1 MKNQLTPNPEVA
13 KSAAEV
19 AALLEQVISDTEKKI
34 EERITP
40 IRREVTKRFPTLFL
54 LLSTFGLIATYLAME
69 QLLLQ
74 YNITQENPV
83 LLLIIGVGILVFT
96 GTLYKKLG

>member
-1 MKNQLTPNPEVA
+1 MKNQSTSNHEVV
-13 KSAAEV
+13 KSAAE
-19 AALLEQVISDTEKKI
+19 AAVLVERLISNTEKKI
-34 EERITP
+34 EDRINPFRT
-40 IRREVTKRFPTLFL
+40 EVTKRFPTLFL

-74 YNITQENPV
+74 YNVTQENPI
-83 LLLIIGVGILVFT
+83 LLLIIGIGILVFT

>member
-1 MKNQLTPNPEVA
+1 MKNQPAPNHEVL
-13 KSAAEV
+13 KNAAEV
-19 AALLEQVISDTEKKI
+19 AALVEQVISGTEKNI
-34 EERITP
+34 EDRITP
-40 IRREVTKRFPTLFL
+40 FRTEVTKRFPTLFL

-74 YNITQENPV
+74 YNVTQENPI